1 MVNKVKIKDL
11 IAFAVFIVIT
21 LILSKIHYKLVPL
34 ALVGLMSYL
43 GLKNWKNAKNKIF
56 ILCFTIISDVI
67 FITII
72 FLNYFFW

>member
-34 ALVGLMSYL
+34 ALVGFMSYL